1 MISRRPSV
9 LAATAIMAATL
20 NGRQQVIDMRG
31 QPIPGL
37 YAGGEAIPDV
47 EMCRLFA
54 IDADRYELDNGEPL
68 PAIFRKAT
76 APIVLIG
83 VDSASWLKTAAWGFV
98 MPQVSKKTGKPIQ
111 PKVVNNAQRRR
122 VVPCAKDKGRPMS
135 LFERWL
141 TLWVALCILAGLV
154 LGNLLP
160 GAFGVLASLEYASVN
175 LVVAVLIWAMVYPMM
190 IAIDFGSLKAVG
202 QRPKGLIITLV
213 INWLIKP
220 FTMAALAV
228 LFFNHV
234 FAGLIDPERAPEYIA
249 GLILLGA
256 APCTA
261 MVFVWSQL
269 TRGDPNY
276 TLVQVSVNDLIMV
289 VAFAPIVAFLLG
301 VTDIS
306 VPWETLVLSVVL
318 YIVIPLIA
326 GALTRRA
333 LIARGGVRAVD
344 AFTAWIK
351 PASVLGL
358 LLTVVLLFGF
368 QGQLILAQPLLIAL
382 IAVPIVIQSYG
393 IFALGY
399 GAAWVWRVPHKV
411 AAPCALIGTS
421 NFFELAVAV
430 AIGLFGLD
438 SGAALATVVGVLVE
452 VPVMLSLVAFANRT
466 RARFHRGRR

>member
-1 MISRRPSV
+1 M
-9 LAATAIMAATL
+9 
-20 NGRQQVIDMRG
+20 N
-31 QPIPGL
+31 
-37 YAGGEAIPDV
+37 
-47 EMCRLFA
+47 
-54 IDADRYELDNGEPL
+54 
-68 PAIFRKAT
+68 
-76 APIVLIG
+76 
-83 VDSASWLKTAAWGFV
+83 
-98 MPQVSKKTGKPIQ
+98 
-111 PKVVNNAQRRR
+111 
-122 VVPCAKDKGRPMS
+122 

-141 TLWVALCILAGLV
+141 TLWVALCILTGLL
-154 LGNLLP
+154 LGTYAPAL
-160 GAFGVLASLEYASVN
+160 FGTLAALEVASVN

-190 IAIDFGSLKAVG
+190 IGVDFGSLKTVG
-202 QRPKGLIITLV
+202 QRPKGLVITLAV
-213 INWLIKP
+213 NWLIKP

-228 LFFNHV
+228 LFFEYV
-234 FAGLIDPERAPEYIA
+234 FAGLIDPDRAPEYIA

-269 TRGDPNY
+269 TKGDPNY

-301 VTDIS
+301 VTDIR
-306 VPWETLVLSVVL
+306 VPWETLILSVVL

-333 LIARGGVRAVD
+333 LIARGGEAAV
-344 AFTAWIK
+344 AHFTTRIK

-368 QGQLILAQPLLIAL
+368 QGPVILAQPLLIGL
-382 IAVPIVIQSYG
+382 IAVPILVQSYG
-393 IFALGY
+393 IFALAY
-399 GAAWVWRVPHKV
+399 GWAYLWRVPHKV

-430 AIGLFGLD
+430 AIGLFGLN

-466 RARFHRGRR
+466 RAKFPA